1 MNLAWQNVLTRSL
14 RNEPLKT
21 TEIDVKTIAQ
31 QQMKQIRGYAS
42 VLASLV
48 AQLDAWLR
56 SAPVAAGINHAR
68 RPVVTGFNN
77 HLTALRASLVTHG
90 LTKACNDECN
100 KFGAMMAIGSRSP
113 ISKYSNIIRGVR
125 PQVATG

>member
-1 MNLAWQNVLTRSL
+1 
-14 RNEPLKT
+14 LKKA
-21 TEIDVKTIAQ
+21 EIDVKTIAQ

-56 SAPVAAGINHAR
+56 SAPVAAGIIHAR

-77 HLTALRASLVTHG
+77 HLTALCVSHG
-90 LTKACNDECN
+90 LTKECN
-100 KFGAMMAIGSRSP
+100 KERNESGAMMAFGSRSP
-113 ISKYSNIIRGVR
+113 ISKHSNIIRGVR